1 MMTNITANPLETGA
15 DEIERFAL
23 EECVKRQR
31 IDHRVA
37 VMILPDRRCEMAIKF
52 ARLGAQVTVADN
64 EARRQDINGRILAA
78 SMINEI
84 SFAPCT
90 LPQPPENSPGEPFD
104 IIIVRRSLCGLPYA
118 EARQVVREL
127 LQKLRI
133 GGKLYVSI
141 LGLHSELSEG
151 YACYDEDVEARF
163 CELAPP
169 MVKKYG
175 IKGPVCL
182 YSERN
187 LFMLLLEAGG
197 SVLRT
202 LTTTYGNVKGIAV
215 RV

>member
-1 MMTNITANPLETGA
+1 MSTHSTVNPMEPGT
-15 DEIERFAL
+15 DELERFAL
-23 EECVKRQR
+23 EECVKR
-31 IDHRVA
+31 HRFDNRVSVLIMPA
-37 VMILPDRRCEMAIKF
+37 GHCELATEF
-52 ARLGAQVTVADN
+52 ARLGAQVTVADD